1 MVLLKGKGSK
11 LKNEMP
17 DTCNKIIKL
26 LYYTNVFQLL
36 KIFGL
41 NIVVTYDIGVIKLH
55 YLKNSLTILICYTR
69 L

>member
-1 MVLLKGKGSK
+1 MVLFKGKGSK

-26 LYYTNVFQLL
+26 LYTNVFQLL